1 MGNVHALL
9 VGIDDYTALGYD
21 ALAGCVNDVTAAE
34 EWLRRRVG
42 ERLVAHRLLDREAT
56 VAAVR
61 AGIREHLGQAG
72 PEDTAL
78 LWYAG
83 HGAEFDV
90 RTEEEARIEAT
101 GRYQALV
108 CADAPLADKELAV
121 LLDEVAGTGAHLAA
135 VLDCCFSGGATR
147 RPPRGP
153 AVRSVTPH
161 PSWYGRV
168 APPNPA
174 PVEGAPAGGM
184 RDATAGGARPE
195 RAGHVLLAASRLDQV
210 SHEDWFDGRRH
221 GVFTHAL
228 LGALDEAGTGASY
241 REIMAATRCRVQA
254 WGEVQHPTL
263 SPQEPG
269 GPADRPFLG
278 GAVRPGSPYLL
289 THGVDGWEVDCGQVH
304 GLRDDEGGGAT
315 EFTVTGGSGGGN
327 EDGGGGGGESAE
339 EGAGG
344 SGPRARTVRARRVRA
359 RHTLVDPAGW
369 EPDRGRVYPVAPSAL
384 ALPPTTVLIEPG
396 APEAERLLREA
407 VATAGPGGGPSPLL
421 RVAGDPA
428 AAGDLLLRVD
438 PAGGRAVITR
448 RDGTGT
454 VDPLPLTG
462 PADART
468 VVDCLEHLT
477 RWYRL
482 QRLSNPGSDLASA
495 VRIEIL
501 PWDDPQAGPIL
512 PDGNGEIVRAHEPD
526 AGGWLEPRVTIRLH
540 NRSHRRLW
548 CALFDLT
555 DRYRSHS
562 ALYRGDFIGPGRTG
576 HALDGRPV
584 ALSLPAGRA
593 VRPGSQGRDWL
604 KLIVAEEELNTVP
617 FHLNAWDPGRPAG
630 RGGGPASDGV
640 LRFTAR
646 GGAGRD
652 LGEGRSTGRW
662 ATRTVA
668 LRSVVPGPGH

>member
-9 VGIDDYTALGYD
+9 VGIDDYTALGHD
-21 ALAGCVNDVTAAE
+21 ALSGCVNDVTAAG

-42 ERLVAHRLLDREAT
+42 ERLVAHRLLDRQAT

-72 PEDTAL
+72 PRDTAL

-83 HGAEFDV
+83 HGTEFDV

-101 GRYQALV
+101 GRCQALV
-108 CADAPLADKELAV
+108 CADGPLVDKELAV
-121 LLDEVAGTGAHLAA
+121 LLGEVAATGAHLAV
-135 VLDCCFSGGATR
+135 VLDCCYAGGATR
-147 RPPRGP
+147 RPTGRP
-153 AVRSVTPH
+153 AVRSLPADPAWHGRAVRPR
-161 PSWYGRV
+161 PSAADAR
-168 APPNPA
+168 P
-174 PVEGAPAGGM
+174 GGP
-184 RDATAGGARPE
+184 RDAAGARPE
-195 RAGHVLLAASRLDQV
+195 RAGHLLLAASRLDQV

-228 LGALDEAGTGASY
+228 LGALDEAGPGASY
-241 REIMAATRCRVQA
+241 REVMAAARCRVQA
-254 WGEVQHPTL
+254 WGDVQHPTL
-263 SPQEPG
+263 TPQEPG

-278 GAVRPGSPYLL
+278 GAVRPGSPHLL
-289 THGVDGWEVDCGQVH
+289 THGADGWEVDCGRVH
-304 GLRDDEGGGAT
+304 GLGDGAGGGT
-315 EFTVTGGSGGGN
+315 EFTVTGGSTGGST
-327 EDGGGGGGESAE
+327 EGGAD
-339 EGAGG
+339 GAGDRPG
-344 SGPRARTVRARRVRA
+344 TVRARTVHT
-359 RHTLVDPAGW
+359 RHTLVDPVGW
-369 EPDRGRVYPVAPSAL
+369 EPDRTRVYPVAPSAL

-396 APEAERLLREA
+396 APAAERLLREA
-407 VATAGPGGGPSPLL
+407 IATAGPGGGPSPLL
-421 RVAGDPA
+421 RATGDPA

-438 PAGGRAVITR
+438 PAGGRAVITQ

-454 VDPLPLTG
+454 VEPLPLTG
-462 PADART
+462 PAEART

-482 QRLSNPGSDLASA
+482 QRLSNPGSDLATA

-501 PWDDPQAGPIL
+501 PWDDPAAGPLL
-512 PDGNGEIVRAHEPD
+512 PDGNGEIVRAYEPD
-526 AGGWLEPRVTIRLH
+526 AGGWLEPRVGIRLH

-562 ALYRGDFIGPGRTG
+562 TLYRGDFVGPGRTG

-584 ALSLPAGRA
+584 TLSVPAERA
-593 VRPGSQGRDWL
+593 VPGGQTRDWL

-617 FHLNAWDPGRPAG
+617 FHLGAWDPARPAV
-630 RGGGPASDGV
+630 RGGGTPDGV

-646 GGAGRD
+646 GGTGRD

-668 LRSVVPGPGH
+668 LRTVVPGPRG